1 MKINK
6 IEQSYTN
13 IGFKT
18 GKVKVFSDF
27 DKTFLPARHKEFAR
41 YNDKK
46 FIDKI
51 ENYFKNFKKF
61 LNNTREGLNFTITTG
76 RTFGEFLTM
85 ANSNAFSKC
94 KNFIRDANKPDNL
107 VKIAINKIIFAVEN
121 KTSGLNIT

>member
-13 IGFKT
+13 IGFNA

-85 ANSNAFSKC
+85 AEIARNRKFEMPLPDSLIV
-94 KNFIRDANKPDNL
+94 KNGSDEHLRVGTD
-107 VKIAINKIIFAVEN
+107 
-121 KTSGLNIT
+121 